1 MCGYDLCN
9 GCFACLIH
17 RLCYRCMTIYEKNLC
32 LILQKNCK
40 PCEGIGEKLSDQAIL
55 QHLKHVHQ
63 AWQYD
68 GDQSAI
74 RRSFRFKNHYEV
86 LAFVNAVAWISHQED
101 HHPTLTV
108 HYNHC
113 DVLYATHALGGV
125 TENDFICASQV
136 DNLLA
141 SHT

>member
-1 MCGYDLCN
+1 MYDDLREKPMSD
-9 GCFACLIH
+9 FAKKH
-17 RLCYRCMTIYEKNLC
+17 
-32 LILQKNCK
+32 CK